1 MSEYTILFQGDSI
14 TDCGREKCGG
24 AGFDCHGLGPGYPG
38 MIAARLQCD
47 RPETDWKFINL
58 GISGNRIVDLYARWK
73 IDCINLRPDLVS
85 ILVGVNDTWHEF
97 HRANGVEVPRY
108 ARIYRELLQWTRQ
121 ELPEVKFV
129 LMDPF
134 LLPEVEDRSAMVPD
148 VAARREVVAELAAE
162 FGAVHLELQK
172 LFDTAS
178 ERAPQAHWSA
188 DGVHPTP
195 AGQQLI
201 ADAWIAAVSKTF
213 PSFGKGA

>member
-1 MSEYTILFQGDSI
+1 MSSYTILFQGDSI

-47 RPETDWKFINL
+47 RPEVDWTFINL

-73 IDCINLRPDLVS
+73 KDCLNLRPDAVS
-85 ILVGVNDTWHEF
+85 ILIGVNDTWHEVV
-97 HRANGVEVPRY
+97 RQNGVEVPRY
-108 ARIYRELLQWTRQ
+108 ARIYRELLAWTKH

-129 LMDPF
+129 LLDPF
-134 LLPEVEDRSAMVPD
+134 LCPEAGECAAMID
-148 VAARREVVAELAAE
+148 EVAERRTVVAELAAE
-162 FGAVHLELQK
+162 FGAVHVRTQE
-172 LFDTAS
+172 LFDAAAR
-178 ERAPQAHWSA
+178 RAPQSHWSA

-201 ADAWIAAVSKTF
+201 ADAWIAAAAPILK
-213 PSFGKGA
+213 

>member
-1 MSEYTILFQGDSI
+1 MSKISILFQGDSI
-14 TDCGREKCGG
+14 TDCGRSREYANLRPG
-24 AGFDCHGLGPGYPG
+24 AGLGSGYPTL
-38 MIAARLQCD
+38 IAARLFCD
-47 RPETDWKFINL
+47 HPETEWNIMNRA
-58 GISGNRIVDLYARWK
+58 ISGNRVVDLYARWK
-73 IDCINLRPDLVS
+73 IDALNLKPDVLS
-85 ILVGVNDTWHEF
+85 IMIGVNDTWHEK
-97 HRANGVEVPRY
+97 ATQNGVEVPRY

-162 FGAVHLELQK
+162 FGAVHLKLQE
-172 LFDTAS
+172 LFDAAS
-178 ERAPQAHWSA
+178 RRAPQAHWSA

-201 ADAWIAAVSKTF
+201 ADAWIAAVSGVF
-213 PSFGKGA
+213 LPPRP